1 MSGARDPWAMFE
13 QVQAPTQ
20 NDPWAAF
27 EPVEGGGQSFV
38 SSDGAVTNDPAVA
51 ARWRKEDEARVGN
64 TPSTGQSF
72 TRGLGLGVRDAIQGL
87 GQLPGMVVDAVNAPV
102 NLGIRGVNAVAGTE
116 IPQIPPVAS
125 TLSGAADAMGLPT
138 PTTRG
143 EKVRSAI
150 GQNVAGIIPSMGAG
164 AALQG
169 VKGGQFLGN
178 ALTAAPTS
186 QLAGAAG
193 AGAAG
198 EMAGQ
203 AEWGPAQQFG
213 AALAGGVAGA
223 SMPMLAGGAVR
234 GIAAAGQPFTEG
246 GRRKII
252 GEALLR
258 NSSDPPSLPTRLVD
272 GADDA
277 TRRLP
282 GSPVTS
288 GVAARDPQMMILEA
302 GLRSDVQA
310 PPSGM
315 SPAAAIRDVEAVRNA
330 NRLATAQALQR
341 GTADVGAR
349 GAEVR
354 GAIRESEKA
363 MKALTNKMYREAA
376 TGEKF
381 PVAPIL
387 GKLKEVETRY
397 FGKLSGGMPSDL
409 SAVADDLKVL
419 LKPPPPSER
428 WTPPAINLTATP
440 ITPPPQVP
448 PTTASVDWDALQNL
462 YSRIGKIVGQ
472 AQSGSTKDARV
483 VAAGRELRALIDDLG
498 STPQWQAAK
507 AQRAAQGAAVGRDAT
522 GANAVGRMLQKDDF
536 GAPILPDS
544 RVPSAAIADVA
555 SAKQTLGALEK
566 GIRDGIAAGIPDE
579 QIFALNAQYTSARQ
593 TLRDQFAENLTRASS
608 TTGDIVDAS
617 GKSSR
622 LLSPAQFTRWWE
634 QNKKVADV
642 LFDAT
647 ERRTLDR
654 LAADFAE
661 TSITGTAR
669 ARGSDTAQNL
679 SVGNFIARLTNG
691 VIDPQNPLAQ
701 SLGRLGPIA
710 DWIVR
715 SPEQAMREMLTQ
727 AIRDPKFA
735 AELVKG
741 AGPDS
746 LERAVLYWQQTMPQR
761 VRDAAMGAG
770 VRATPRIGLEPPKSS
785 QTPMPALPGR

>member
-1 MSGARDPWAMFE
+1 MFDIEGARKAGYS
-13 QVQAPTQ
+13 
-20 NDPWAAF
+20 
-27 EPVEGGGQSFV
+27 EGEIADYLAKERNF
-38 SSDGAVTNDPAVA
+38 DLEGA
-51 ARWRKEDEARVGN
+51 RKAGYGDADIIGHL
-64 TPSTGQSF
+64 TKKTTGESF
-72 TRGLGLGVRDAIQGL
+72 TRGLGLGVRDAIQGF

-102 NLGIRGVNAVAGTE
+102 NLGIRGVNAVAGTN
-116 IPQIPPVAS
+116 IPQIPPVAT
-125 TLSGAADAMGLPT
+125 TLSGASDAMGLPAPVT
-138 PTTRG
+138 SG

-150 GQNVAGIIPSMGAG
+150 GQNVAGLIPSMGAG
-164 AALQG
+164 MALQG
-169 VKGGQFLGN
+169 VKGGQFVGN
-178 ALTAAPTS
+178 ALTAAPVS

-198 EMAGQ
+198 EMANQ

-223 SMPMLAGGAVR
+223 SLPMLAGGAMR
-234 GIAAAGQPFTEG
+234 GIAAASQPFTEG

-258 NSSDPPSLPTRLVD
+258 NSSDPPTLPTRLVD

-277 TRRLP
+277 ARRLP
-282 GSPVTS
+282 DSPVTS

-310 PPSGM
+310 PPGGM

-330 NRLATAQALQR
+330 NRLKTAEALQR
-341 GTADVGAR
+341 GPLPDATAR
-349 GAEVR
+349 GDQVGRTLGQGKGAMDARTSQLFDIARDRNPNRYSVKPVLDRAKDATRMFDPKQGGEGVPAALQGVIDDLAKLER
-354 GAIRESEKA
+354 VDINQAQNIRSRLGAIAGEASRAGNNRLASAAGAISDSLEQQIDDPRWMAAVAQRRAVGE
-363 MKALTNKMYREAA
+363 ALGRDASGAAA
-376 TGEKF
+376 TG
-381 PVAPIL
+381 AIL
-387 GKLKEVETRY
+387 RTDR
-397 FGKLSGGMPSDL
+397 
-409 SAVADDLKVL
+409 
-419 LKPPPPSER
+419 
-428 WTPPAINLTATP
+428 
-440 ITPPPQVP
+440 
-448 PTTASVDWDALQNL
+448 
-462 YSRIGKIVGQ
+462 
-472 AQSGSTKDARV
+472 
-483 VAAGRELRALIDDLG
+483 
-498 STPQWQAAK
+498 
-507 AQRAAQGAAVGRDAT
+507 
-522 GANAVGRMLQKDDF
+522 F
-536 GAPILPDS
+536 GAPMMTSD
-544 RVPSAAIADVA
+544 AAI
-555 SAKQTLGALEK
+555 KKALETPQ
-566 GIRDGIAAGIPDE
+566 A
-579 QIFALNAQYTSARQ
+579 ARQ
-593 TLRDQFAENLTRASS
+593 VLDAGYKALDDARAARLPQAEVQMLADNVRLMRQSLRDQFAENLTRASS

-617 GKSSR
+617 GKASR

-642 LFDAT
+642 LFDAA
-647 ERRTLDR
+647 ERKTLDR

-701 SLGRLGPIA
+701 SVGRLGPIA

-715 SPEQAMREMLTQ
+715 SPEQAMREMLTH

-761 VRDAAMGAG
+761 VRDAALGAG
-770 VRATPRIGLEPPKSS
+770 VRATPRIGLEPPTPS
-785 QTPMPALPGR
+785 QTPAPRLTGR